1 MARHPRQEGV
11 SRTVNARTTFG
22 VLRLATAAVC
32 LGALIHRLF
41 WGLSSQTIAG
51 RNFFAYLTVESNCAL
66 VVLLVIGGI
75 LAFLRSE
82 DPRWFSVGLSLV
94 LTWTTTAGL
103 AFALIV
109 WQAGLRGIRVDV
121 PWSDHLL
128 HFWLPAFTAIAWTL
142 TPGHRSVPW
151 WIVPGSL
158 VFPLAWGA
166 VTMWRGPLIG
176 WYPYYFLDLRQ
187 VSGIG
192 EFLVTSAVALAIF
205 ALVATVL
212 ALISRVSPSRRKAQ
226 TIPAMRERFPAP
238 RFLRGRRISA
248 QHPRR

>member
-1 MARHPRQEGV
+1 MRAR
-11 SRTVNARTTFG
+11 NTFG
-22 VLRLATAAVC
+22 VLRLFTAGVC
-32 LGALIHRLF
+32 LVALVHRLF

-51 RNFFAYLTVESNCAL
+51 RNFFAYLTVESNIAL
-66 VVLLVIGGI
+66 VAVLVVGGI
-75 LAFLRSE
+75 LAFRRRD
-82 DPRWFSVGLSLV
+82 DPRWFSVALSLV
-94 LTWTTTAGL
+94 LTWTITAGL

-121 PWSDHLL
+121 PWSDQVL

-158 VFPLAWGA
+158 VFPLVWGG

-192 EFLVTSAVALAIF
+192 EFLLTSGIALMIF
-205 ALVATVL
+205 AVIAAVL
-212 ALISRVSPSRRKAQ
+212 ALISRISPAKADTSRLRRAKEVSSSRVTGTA
-226 TIPAMRERFPAP
+226 
-238 RFLRGRRISA
+238 SA
-248 QHPRR
+248 T